1 MSAPRDRR
9 LTLVVVLVVVAGCS
23 NVVADQSPSGLCEA
37 APPAIVT
44 AVSEGLVTGTSLT
57 GARMV
62 RDPEREDTW
71 LVAAELDG
79 PGISGEGEV
88 GVWATDRPDD
98 PTMIWS
104 VDAFALQFS
113 EWPRIPDPTLS
124 ERAFA
129 RACL

>member
-1 MSAPRDRR
+1 MPTSRDRR
-9 LTLVVVLVVVAGCS
+9 LALVVVFVLAGCAS
-23 NVVADQSPSGLCEA
+23 PVPDLPPSGLCEA
-37 APPAIVT
+37 APAALVT
-44 AVSEGLVTGTSLT
+44 AVSEGLVADTSLT
-57 GARMV
+57 GARIV
-62 RDPEREDTW
+62 RDPEREDIW

-79 PGISGEGEV
+79 PGITGEGEV

-113 EWPRIPDPTLS
+113 EWPRIPDPTSS